1 MRNLDKFFH
10 EFINI
15 AVCEDSTDVDL
26 HDCCDN
32 YLNVVKCVALA
43 GIALKLDEIH
53 STLVQAEGCLDHLSD
68 ESEGI
73 GKIIGA
79 IESVGT
85 AIDMK

>member
-1 MRNLDKFFH
+1 MRNLDRFFH

-26 HDCCDN
+26 HDCREN

-43 GIALKLDEIH
+43 AIALKLDDIH
-53 STLVQAEGCLDHLSD
+53 STLVQSEGCLDHLSD
-68 ESEGI
+68 NSDGV

-79 IESVGT
+79 LGAIES

>member
-10 EFINI
+10 EFIDT
-15 AVCEDSTDVDL
+15 AVCEDSTDVEL
-26 HDCCDN
+26 HDCCEN
-32 YLNVVKCVALA
+32 YLSVVKCVALA

-73 GKIIGA
+73 GKIIGVLGG
-79 IESVGT
+79 IES